1 MFLPSQSSV
10 VPINLSSAVKSLAS
24 ISSEDFDVNSQC
36 VGPTRGPGNSR
47 ELHCESVCAW
57 LWRLPAQAEVWGGK
71 QQGVISV
78 YQEEKKGKKETAG
91 RTKDK
96 SGSRALDEAWE
107 RGQDME
113 GQVQKESMENRC
125 SENPNWS

>member
-57 LWRLPAQAEVWGGK
+57 LWRLPAQAEVGGGGGEAAGGDK
-71 QQGVISV
+71 CLSRG
-78 YQEEKKGKKETAG
+78 EEGKKG
-91 RTKDK
+91 D
-96 SGSRALDEAWE
+96 S
-107 RGQDME
+107 
-113 GQVQKESMENRC
+113 
-125 SENPNWS
+125 

>member
-1 MFLPSQSSV
+1 MSTASV
-10 VPINLSSAVKSLAS
+10 SVQHGAQETQENCTVK
-24 ISSEDFDVNSQC
+24 
-36 VGPTRGPGNSR
+36 
-47 ELHCESVCAW
+47 VCARGCGAFPH
-57 LWRLPAQAEVWGGK
+57 RLRWGGE